1 MPAPQHRGAGDVG
14 DQDTGERHASIRR
27 STAKK
32 PVMDAWR
39 LGALRLGPAA
49 RPERVFASVW
59 CGIGSGP
66 FASLS
71 LQRSPGREKM
81 VLSDQQRHGLHGRL
95 EEVLGREH
103 AAALMTQIPPTGWA
117 DMATKQ
123 DLVLLGERLDAR
135 IERVETTLDAKI
147 ETSEHRI
154 LGALHR
160 ELNIQMRITVLALAA
175 TGSVIIAAVRL

>member
-1 MPAPQHRGAGDVG
+1 
-14 DQDTGERHASIRR
+14 
-27 STAKK
+27 
-32 PVMDAWR
+32 
-39 LGALRLGPAA
+39 
-49 RPERVFASVW
+49 
-59 CGIGSGP
+59 
-66 FASLS
+66 
-71 LQRSPGREKM
+71 M

-123 DLVLLGERLDAR
+123 DLVLLGERLDTR
-135 IERVETTLDAKI
+135 IERVDLRLDAKI
-147 ETSEHRI
+147 DGVEAKMETSEHRI

>member
-1 MPAPQHRGAGDVG
+1 
-14 DQDTGERHASIRR
+14 
-27 STAKK
+27 
-32 PVMDAWR
+32 
-39 LGALRLGPAA
+39 
-49 RPERVFASVW
+49 
-59 CGIGSGP
+59 
-66 FASLS
+66 
-71 LQRSPGREKM
+71 M

-123 DLVLLGERLDAR
+123 DLVLLGERLDTR
-135 IERVETTLDAKI
+135 IDAKIDGVEAKI

>member
-1 MPAPQHRGAGDVG
+1 
-14 DQDTGERHASIRR
+14 
-27 STAKK
+27 
-32 PVMDAWR
+32 
-39 LGALRLGPAA
+39 
-49 RPERVFASVW
+49 
-59 CGIGSGP
+59 
-66 FASLS
+66 
-71 LQRSPGREKM
+71 M

-123 DLVLLGERLDAR
+123 DLVLLGERLDTKIDAK
-135 IERVETTLDAKI
+135 IDGVEAKI

>member
-1 MPAPQHRGAGDVG
+1 
-14 DQDTGERHASIRR
+14 
-27 STAKK
+27 
-32 PVMDAWR
+32 
-39 LGALRLGPAA
+39 
-49 RPERVFASVW
+49 
-59 CGIGSGP
+59 
-66 FASLS
+66 
-71 LQRSPGREKM
+71 M

-123 DLVLLGERLDAR
+123 DLVLLGERLDAK
-135 IERVETTLDAKI
+135 IDAKIDGVEAKI

>member
-1 MPAPQHRGAGDVG
+1 
-14 DQDTGERHASIRR
+14 
-27 STAKK
+27 
-32 PVMDAWR
+32 
-39 LGALRLGPAA
+39 
-49 RPERVFASVW
+49 
-59 CGIGSGP
+59 
-66 FASLS
+66 
-71 LQRSPGREKM
+71 
-81 VLSDQQRHGLHGRL
+81 
-95 EEVLGREH
+95 
-103 AAALMTQIPPTGWA
+103 MTQIPPTGWA

>member
-1 MPAPQHRGAGDVG
+1 
-14 DQDTGERHASIRR
+14 
-27 STAKK
+27 
-32 PVMDAWR
+32 
-39 LGALRLGPAA
+39 
-49 RPERVFASVW
+49 
-59 CGIGSGP
+59 
-66 FASLS
+66 
-71 LQRSPGREKM
+71 M

-135 IERVETTLDAKI
+135 IDGVEAKI
-147 ETSEHRI
+147 ETSEYRI

>member
-1 MPAPQHRGAGDVG
+1 
-14 DQDTGERHASIRR
+14 
-27 STAKK
+27 
-32 PVMDAWR
+32 
-39 LGALRLGPAA
+39 
-49 RPERVFASVW
+49 
-59 CGIGSGP
+59 
-66 FASLS
+66 
-71 LQRSPGREKM
+71 M

-135 IERVETTLDAKI
+135 IERVDLRLDAKIDGVEAKI

>member
-1 MPAPQHRGAGDVG
+1 MA
-14 DQDTGERHASIRR
+14 
-27 STAKK
+27 
-32 PVMDAWR
+32 
-39 LGALRLGPAA
+39 
-49 RPERVFASVW
+49 
-59 CGIGSGP
+59 
-66 FASLS
+66 
-71 LQRSPGREKM
+71 
-81 VLSDQQRHGLHGRL
+81 LSDQQRHGLHGRL

-123 DLVLLGERLDAR
+123 DLALLGERLDAR
-135 IERVETTLDAKI
+135 IERVEATLDARIDGVEAGLEAKI